1 MGVLSEIIE
10 AMDQIDPDATTLD
23 RAEELH
29 ANCGNYS
36 YNFGL
41 RSADTLVHVYVP
53 ELLDMGRKYVA
64 AKRAIAD
71 LEASLQKAEA
81 ELWGAEVRLRRA
93 KAHLSAPAPDPAQQ
107 R

>member
-1 MGVLSEIIE
+1 MNEVIE
-10 AMDQIDPDATTLD
+10 AMSRIDPDAINLD
-23 RAEELH
+23 RAEDLH

-41 RSADTLVHVYVP
+41 RSADTLVHMYVP

-71 LEASLQKAEA
+71 LEASLQKA
-81 ELWGAEVRLRRA
+81 
-93 KAHLSAPAPDPAQQ
+93 KAYLGAPDPAQQ